1 MSINT
6 VIGPYDDRN
15 LDNPDF
21 VWTSIERRLKALEEK
36 IKPEPGPTPQ
46 PTGIGKG
53 LKVVGNTLMVDYKD
67 PVTAGSDLPASS
79 GSLYREFE
87 KAETIL
93 NRI

>member
-1 MSINT
+1 MTDKI
-6 VIGPYDDRN
+6 IGPFVDRN

-21 VWTSIERRLKALEEK
+21 VWTAIERRLSDLEEK
-36 IKPEPGPTPQ
+36 IKPGPGPTPQ

-53 LKVVGNTLMVDYKD
+53 LKVVGNTLMVDTKD
-67 PVTAGSDLPASS
+67 PVTSGSDLPASS

-93 NRI
+93 NAI